1 MSEKLSFRKR
11 ISLVKDV
18 VVRTLIKSKELSKL
32 GSGSSKNG
40 YYSLSTIMET
50 FQPALVENDLDFDI
64 TMDDNEVVGTWID
77 CESDKVVDVVF
88 KLGRLSKII
97 ENLERLPQ
105 MQNAI
110 QTEGS
115 IKTYFRRYALT
126 AFLNLP
132 ATDEIDSN
140 NLANENNKKPSTP
153 ASAPKPEPDKPKP
166 TPPPVPEKIA
176 DEFIGLT
183 DKQKEEINKIDKVIV
198 NYLLKEAK
206 YSSLD
211 EVKLSEYDIFMKNIK
226 ICEQKKAEKEKTT
239 TDKKKKSGEQLQE
252 EIQTKLIA
260 ILDKVSGGK
269 KERTAD
275 LLYNFTEFTGKDG
288 KIVKGI
294 RNINEL
300 TGGRLKAA
308 YGKVQEAYPKLY
320 AQAKEEYENKMK
332 EKKGA

>member
-40 YYSLSTIMET
+40 YYSLSTIAEV
-50 FQPALVENDLDFDI
+50 FQPALVENDLDFEI
-64 TMDDNEVVGTWID
+64 EMDDDKVIGTWID
-77 CESDKVVDVVF
+77 CDSDMTKTVVF
-88 KLGRLSKII
+88 HLKRLAKII

-132 ATDEIDSN
+132 ATDEIDSYN
-140 NLANENNKKPSTP
+140 NNKKQSTP
-153 ASAPKPEPDKPKP
+153 TPAPKPDKPKP
-166 TPPPVPEKIA
+166 KPTPAPPVPAKTA

-183 DKQKEEINKIDKVIV
+183 TEQKAEINKKDKAIV
-198 NYLLKEAK
+198 DYLLKTAK
-206 YSSLD
+206 YNSLD
-211 EVKLSEYDIFMKNIK
+211 EVKFSEYDIFMNNII

-239 TDKKKKSGEQLQE
+239 GKQKKSGEQLQY
-252 EIQTKLIA
+252 EIQTKLMA

-275 LLYNFTEFTGKDG
+275 LLSEFTEFIGDDG
-288 KIVKGI
+288 KAVKGI

-320 AQAKEEYENKMK
+320 AQAKEEYENKVK

>member
-11 ISLVKDV
+11 ISIVKAAV
-18 VVRTLIKSKELSKL
+18 VKTLIESKELSKL

-40 YYSLSTIMET
+40 YYSLSTIMEV

-77 CESDKVVDVVF
+77 CESDKVVDVIF
-88 KLGRLSKII
+88 KLGRLAKII

-132 ATDEIDSN
+132 ATDEIDSYN
-140 NLANENNKKPSTP
+140 NNKKPSTP
-153 ASAPKPEPDKPKP
+153 P
-166 TPPPVPEKIA
+166 TPAPPAPPAPPVPAKTA

-183 DKQKEEINKIDKVIV
+183 EEQKAEINKKDNTIV
-198 NYLLKEAK
+198 DYLLKAAK
-206 YSSLD
+206 YNSLD
-211 EVKLSEYDIFMKNIK
+211 EVKFSEYDIFMNNII
-226 ICEQKKAEKEKTT
+226 ICEKKKAEKEKTT
-239 TDKKKKSGEQLQE
+239 TGKQKKSGEQLQE

-260 ILDKVSGGK
+260 ILNKVSGCHR
-269 KERTAD
+269 ERTAD
-275 LLYNFTEFTGKDG
+275 LLCKFTEFTGDDG
-288 KIVKGI
+288 KVVKGI